1 MRTNVIS
8 VYLGPVVLTP
18 STLTV
23 KSNINQDSDI
33 FVSIQH
39 DLSTVD
45 RPDRLLYDLT
55 LHSNEAEVDSL
66 NLLTPAEA
74 ISTPFATKFN
84 LDNYYHISVTAEN
97 CAGGSGSV
105 NSKTFVL
112 LG

>member
-1 MRTNVIS
+1 M
-8 VYLGPVVLTP
+8 TP
-18 STLTV
+18 SPLTV

-45 RPDRLLYDLT
+45 RLDTLLYNLI
-55 LHSNEAEVDSL
+55 LHSNGTEVDSL
-66 NLLTPAEA
+66 NLLTPAET

-97 CAGGSGSV
+97 CAGRSGSV
-105 NSKTFVL
+105 SSKTFVL
-112 LG
+112 IG